1 MLGGRHWVQMPT
13 QLSGTIPPLPVI
25 SCSMCRVWVP
35 WLEPGGACSRVSHP
49 VVSSLVLGD
58 TLRLD
63 YLPHR
68 PRTPAVLAVE
78 ARRPSC
84 HHPPGPFLTTAAL
97 SFLTTSLRH
106 DSQLTQFTT
115 DPVQVK
121 ALGSS
126 EFSNLQHNQFWNIF
140 LPSQRNP
147 APLIITP

>member
-1 MLGGRHWVQMPT
+1 MGVTGCRCPHSSLGRSPHFQSSRAQCAECGFHGWSQV
-13 QLSGTIPPLPVI
+13 
-25 SCSMCRVWVP
+25 VP
-35 WLEPGGACSRVSHP
+35 AAGCPGP

-63 YLPHR
+63 HLPHR
-68 PRTPAVLAVE
+68 PQTPAVLAIE

-140 LPSQRNP
+140 LPPQRNP

>member
-1 MLGGRHWVQMPT
+1 MVLGGRRWVQMPA

-25 SCSMCRVWVP
+25 PHSMCRVWVSQVVP
-35 WLEPGGACSRVSHP
+35 AAGCPGP
-49 VVSSLVLGD
+49 VVPGLVLGD

-63 YLPHR
+63 HLPHR
-68 PRTPAVLAVE
+68 PQTSSMLAPE
-78 ARRPSC
+78 TRRPSC
-84 HHPPGPFLTTAAL
+84 HHPPGPFLMTAAL

-126 EFSNLQHNQFWNIF
+126 EFSNLQHNQF
-140 LPSQRNP
+140 
-147 APLIITP
+147 